1 MRTGEKM
8 AMKKF
13 HQMILKKKTKITKD
27 EQGSKLLFIS
37 NSKEKKRYST
47 FKLH

>member
-27 EQGSKLLFIS
+27 EQGSKMTFKS
-37 NSKEKKRYST
+37 NSEEKEII
-47 FKLH
+47 F